1 MALVKNTA
9 SAPKVAIVSDT
20 MVVLGGAERLVE
32 ALADAFPEA
41 PIYALLYDEKRGP
54 TKLKPR
60 IIQSFLHRFPGATR
74 YAKALLPLYPA
85 AVESFDLS
93 EYDVIISSSHTLAKG
108 ALRTSDQLHVC
119 YCHTPM
125 RAIWERTH
133 AEVNGVPGF
142 MRPLLRNFFLKL
154 RLWDFAS
161 SARVDHFI
169 ANSKITQKRI
179 ATHYRRDSTVITPP
193 IDTQY
198 FRPGASPVAG
208 DYYLVAARNVP
219 YKRIDLA
226 IEAAER
232 LQRKLIVV
240 GEGTLRL
247 AGQSEWVTLLGKTD
261 EEHFLSLLQGAR
273 AFIAPQLE
281 DFGMAMLEA
290 NACGRPVIAYGRGGA
305 YETQVDGK
313 TGILFDTQSVESLVA
328 AIKRFERTEFDSQ
341 WIRTYAER
349 FSRQSFI
356 AAVRDFVTK
365 HSVKPLP
372 TFTSNV
378 LDEHKLPT
386 VTECV

>member
-1 MALVKNTA
+1 VSL
-9 SAPKVAIVSDT
+9 KVAIVSDT

-32 ALADAFPEA
+32 ALADAFPDA
-41 PIYALLYDEKRGP
+41 PIYCVLYDAKRGP
-54 TKLKPR
+54 VRLRER
-60 IIQSFLHRFPGATR
+60 IVQSFLSRFPGSTR
-74 YAKALLPLYPA
+74 YAKALLPLFPA

-93 EYDVIISSSHTLAKG
+93 EYDVILSSSHTLAKG
-108 ALRTSDQLHVC
+108 ALRTSEQVHIC

-142 MRPLLRNFFLKL
+142 LRPLLRNMFLHL
-154 RLWDFAS
+154 RVWDFVS

-193 IDTQY
+193 IDTEH
-198 FRPGASPVAG
+198 FRPNAQAQVEAG
-208 DYYLVAARNVP
+208 DYYFVAARNVP

-226 IEAAER
+226 IAAAER
-232 LQRKLIVV
+232 LGRKLIVA
-240 GEGTLRL
+240 GEGTSRFS
-247 AGQSEWVTLLGKTD
+247 GQSKWVTALGKID
-261 EEHFLSLLQGAR
+261 EVQFLRLLQGAR

-305 YETQVDGK
+305 LETQVDGK
-313 TGILFDTQSVESLVA
+313 SGILFDSQSVDSLCE
-328 AIKRFERTEFDSQ
+328 AILRFERTPFDAT

-349 FSRQSFI
+349 FSRQQFI
-356 AAVRDFVTK
+356 SAVRDFVTK
-365 HSVKPLP
+365 HALKPLP
-372 TFTSNV
+372 KLTAAQFE
-378 LDEHKLPT
+378 EHHIPII
-386 VTECV
+386 TECV

>member
-1 MALVKNTA
+1 
-9 SAPKVAIVSDT
+9 

-41 PIYALLYDEKRGP
+41 PIYTLLYDAKRGP
-54 TKLKPR
+54 AKLQHR
-60 IIQSFLHRFPGATR
+60 VIQSFLSRFPGSTH
-74 YAKALLPLYPA
+74 YAKALLPFYPA

-93 EYDVIISSSHTLAKG
+93 AYDVIVSSSHTLAKG
-108 ALRTSDQLHVC
+108 ALRTSDQLHIC

-133 AEVNGVPGF
+133 AEVNGVPGIL
-142 MRPLLRNFFLKL
+142 RPLLRNFFLKL

-179 ATHYRRDSTVITPP
+179 ATHYRRESTIITPP
-193 IDTQY
+193 IDTEH
-198 FRPGASPVAG
+198 FRPGTGLSSD

-226 IEAAER
+226 IAAAER
-232 LQRKLIVV
+232 LGRKLIVV
-240 GEGTLRL
+240 GEGTLRF
-247 AGQSEWVTLLGKTD
+247 AGQSEWVSALGKTD

-273 AFIAPQLE
+273 ALIAPQLE

-305 YETQVDGK
+305 YETQIDGK
-313 TGILFDTQSVESLVA
+313 TGVLFETQSVDGLVA
-328 AIKRFERTEFDSQ
+328 AIKRFEETQFDHQ
-341 WIRTYAER
+341 WIRAYAER
-349 FSRQSFI
+349 FSKQNFI
-356 AAVRDFVTK
+356 SAVRDFVIK
-365 HSVKPLP
+365 HSPTPLP
-372 TFTSNV
+372 TFTSAA
-378 LDEHKLPT
+378 LDRQTLPT